1 MLRSQLS
8 KLRLIPGL
16 DGPLLLLL
24 QLLWRNHFRSND
36 RLLLVAKQLALNQPA
51 PQQQQQPQSTDPAV
65 PVLLATLQPLSLANQ
80 ASVQNARRLE
90 SLLLALKALPQSV
103 LVSEALQHV
112 RRQAQRRKRKTAV
125 KEAQPKRSMMRLMT
139 RVTSLILM
147 SLDTACVIA

>member
-16 DGPLLLLL
+16 GGPLLLPL

-51 PQQQQQPQSTDPAV
+51 PQQQPQSTDPAV
-65 PVLLATLQPLSLANQ
+65 PVLLATLQPLNLANQ

-90 SLLLALKALPQSV
+90 SLPQALKALPQSV
-103 LVSEALQHV
+103 SVSEALQRV
-112 RRQAQRRKRKTAV
+112 RRPAQRRKRKTAV
-125 KEAQPKRSMMRLMT
+125 KEAQLKRFMMRLMT
-139 RVTSLILM
+139 RVTSLTLM

>member
-16 DGPLLLLL
+16 GGPLLLLL

-36 RLLLVAKQLALNQPA
+36 RLLLVAKQQALNQPP
-51 PQQQQQPQSTDPAV
+51 PQQQQRPQSTDPAV
-65 PVLLATLQPLSLANQ
+65 PVLLATLQPLNLANQ
-80 ASVQNARRLE
+80 ASVRNARRLE
-90 SLLLALKALPQSV
+90 SLPQALKALPQSV
-103 LVSEALQHV
+103 SVSEALQRV
-112 RRQAQRRKRKTAV
+112 RRPAQRRKRKTAV
-125 KEAQPKRSMMRLMT
+125 KEAQLKRSMMRLMT